1 MARFGR
7 RGGRAGSGSQRR
19 SGPVGEE
26 SWWDPADQAFAEQ
39 PILDRRSLGSRWLDV
54 PMLNNAE
61 RREPYGTDD
70 ASTELE
76 QARIART
83 PTALDEGR
91 AWRHR
96 DTLTLVVARVEVYAA
111 PGDDHRAAW
120 QRLGVASLGATWR
133 ERWTERDQTPGW
145 IEVVSVATGERPGA
159 LHAFTDATPSGAAA
173 AVDWFRVE
181 DHTDPSGTG
190 DVHLYQHLTL
200 WSERA
205 VVVLVARHD
214 VGREIDDEL
223 NKVAAVAL
231 ARLAAAHRG

>member
-1 MARFGR
+1 MRGLRSQVAFKVTDKAGR
-7 RGGRAGSGSQRR
+7 
-19 SGPVGEE
+19 
-26 SWWDPADQAFAEQ
+26 
-39 PILDRRSLGSRWLDV
+39 
-54 PMLNNAE
+54 
-61 RREPYGTDD
+61 
-70 ASTELE
+70 
-76 QARIART
+76 
-83 PTALDEGR
+83 
-91 AWRHR
+91 
-96 DTLTLVVARVEVYAA
+96 
-111 PGDDHRAAW
+111 
-120 QRLGVASLGATWR
+120 GV
-133 ERWTERDQTPGW
+133 
-145 IEVVSVATGERPGA
+145 
-159 LHAFTDATPSGAAA
+159 AA